1 MRRTMAFISIG
12 LLMVTHSATW
22 GAETN
27 VAEWETQ
34 GEQQGTVEWIPE
46 TSDWNASEGDESIWP
61 ESSDYIG
68 ENIIEESTEAAPQE
82 YRPLGWN
89 VTIEMLAGEQQGR
102 LTVEGGYYSDNA
114 KWFSVYGVIPVQQD
128 DGTIIEKEISASPAL
143 VIDQMGTCYF
153 DAMAVAWVFDQLA
166 GAGETLYDLAS
177 IWTQNSWVTFEEP
190 RTEEGEGLW
199 DGILT
204 SLQAWRAEGESS
216 TDLTDVKGAFPKWW
230 ADQMIDSISGFLDI
244 CEPTGLYG
252 LYQTV
257 MQVPYS
263 ETEWGQ
269 LITENPTAS
278 GLLHSWWATVNDES
292 YEAYKDSLFGKDE
305 KGLSSQLIV
314 NTENESNGY
323 AIYIRKLFDQE
334 LAHIQVNW
342 DTAVDNMRDEQA
354 PIPWTISVD
363 ALKENYLVLMG
374 NEASDE
380 STDQA
385 PETVWEES
393 QSAEEWQPA
402 EEGQQDGGQPVEAEQ
417 PVEENQWNQEVPETE
432 AVWGE
437 TNAQE

>member
-1 MRRTMAFISIG
+1 M
-12 LLMVTHSATW
+12 
-22 GAETN
+22 
-27 VAEWETQ
+27 
-34 GEQQGTVEWIPE
+34 
-46 TSDWNASEGDESIWP
+46 
-61 ESSDYIG
+61 
-68 ENIIEESTEAAPQE
+68 
-82 YRPLGWN
+82 
-89 VTIEMLAGEQQGR
+89 
-102 LTVEGGYYSDNA
+102 
-114 KWFSVYGVIPVQQD
+114 QQD
-128 DGTIIEKEISASPAL
+128 DGTIIEKEISASPAF

-166 GAGETLYDLAS
+166 GDGETLYDLAS

-199 DGILT
+199 NGILT
-204 SLQAWRAEGESS
+204 SLQAWRAEGESN

-230 ADQMIDSISGFLDI
+230 ADQMINSISGFLDI

-269 LITENPTAS
+269 LVAENSTAS
-278 GLLHSWWATVNDES
+278 GLLYNWWWNTVTDEN
-292 YEAYKDSLFGKDE
+292 YETWKDSFFGKDE
-305 KGLSSQLIV
+305 RGLSSQLIV
-314 NTENESNGY
+314 NTENELNGY
-323 AIYIRKLFDQE
+323 VIYVRKLFDQE
-334 LAHIQVNW
+334 LARIQVNW

-363 ALKENYLVLMG
+363 SLKENYLVLMG

-393 QSAEEWQPA
+393 QSAEEWQP
-402 EEGQQDGGQPVEAEQ
+402 VEAKQ
-417 PVEENQWNQEVPETE
+417 PVEENQWDQEVVPETE
-432 AVWGE
+432 TVWGE